1 MRLQRLMNLERAQ
14 LLVESPSR
22 PALQAFLGR
31 WMEKLYALKAPR
43 ELRWHLDVDPLEF

>member
-1 MRLQRLMNLERAQ
+1 MRMFKLMNLERAQ

-22 PALQAFLGR
+22 PALQGFLTH
-31 WMEKLYALKAPR
+31 WMEALYAQKASR